1 MIMSIDR
8 PSVSDRENVSLGL
21 KEPIMYNKKVTFSSL
36 VWIVIFAVL
45 AIVPIAAQDD
55 VTVIS
60 LAVPEFI
67 SGQIT
72 DEVFAL
78 FEAEH
83 PNVRVHLVSEGTFEF
98 GATAPILEIN
108 DYLDRT
114 ADYVTKADV
123 LSISPS
129 QLTAEAT
136 RAGYFLDMTPLIN
149 SDPDLNP
156 DDFYASLYNSYQ
168 WDEGFWALPS
178 ATDLIGLSYD
188 PEAFDLAG
196 VEYPQTWWTMDDFER
211 ALRALAEYDNN
222 GNVTAPAFVD
232 FTGNST
238 LLILSMLGQGVVDDS
253 VTPNV
258 PNYSDPQLEDLV
270 SRWAELQKDGFIGV
284 LEDEDAEFTPP
295 LALSPSLFTI
305 NTGGNDDDIQ
315 LALLPNDGAG
325 LIVNGFAISAGTA
338 YPELAYD
345 LIKFLTSTPEVANA
359 YLPTV
364 STARRS
370 IADID
375 VSNEFTQLIDV
386 PQDIIDRALETGW
399 SVADARFSQAIDGAI
414 RQMVANDVDIQ
425 VALRDAEVA
434 VLDRLQVASDRADDV
449 LIFVDSPEQSAAVS
463 AEDIS
468 LRFGMEITSLS
479 GIPNRDIWDDVIA
492 DFVANDLQVG
502 EVLLQ
507 SPGIF
512 DGIEL
517 VNLSEDFDCFYLFSN
532 VVQSASLE
540 HLLSVDPLMA
550 SDPNFNV
557 NDYPL
562 SIMSQIQRDNQTW
575 AVPLVIQPIVMGY
588 NPQTLDFAG
597 APQPYAGWTTVDF
610 ENILRTLKVDPEDP
624 APFASFDLSGAYI
637 FPLIASY
644 GGLPIDYRTS
654 PPTFDYTD
662 EATVNA
668 IRQVLNLAKDGYIKY
683 DSLTNLAVSAFG
695 VDVENS
701 EIPLFT
707 LPVNDFFFDIGAS
720 DTFAMVEFPQGQ
732 TYTSLLYDLGSAY
745 ISKNTLHAEACYR
758 FISKVSEHPELFRGM
773 PARRSMINNP
783 QFVASRSDLAVEFF
797 THLDSLINQPNAV
810 LFPTGFSNNLET
822 IREYLLY
829 TWLFRAFDRYVNE
842 DADLQQ
848 ELEEAELFTLAFL
861 QCTEENIEPYSPGD
875 NLFGYFGQYTDC
887 ALQVD
892 PSMDGTFLSF

>member
-1 MIMSIDR
+1 MQ
-8 PSVSDRENVSLGL
+8 
-21 KEPIMYNKKVTFSSL
+21 NKKIPFSITL
-36 VWIVIFAVL
+36 IMMFVIITIMPAT
-45 AIVPIAAQDD
+45 AQNDI
-55 VTVIS
+55 TTIS
-60 LAVPEFI
+60 LAVPEFV
-67 SGQIT
+67 SGQINN
-72 DEVFAL
+72 EVFAL

-83 PNVRVHLVSEGTFEF
+83 PNVRIHLVSEGTFEF
-98 GATAPILEIN
+98 GTTAPVLEIN
-108 DYLDRT
+108 EYLDRT
-114 ADYVTKADV
+114 ADYVTSADV
-123 LSISPS
+123 LAITPS
-129 QLTAEAT
+129 QLTPEAT
-136 RAGYFLDMTPLIN
+136 RAGYFLDMTPLIS

-156 DDFYASLYNSYQ
+156 DDFYTPLYNSYQ

-178 ATDLIGLSYD
+178 ATDLIGIAYK
-188 PEAFDLAG
+188 PEAFDQTG
-196 VEYPQTWWTMDDFER
+196 VEYPQAWWTMDDFER
-211 ALRALAEYDNN
+211 AVRALAEYDNN
-222 GNVTAPAFVD
+222 GNVIAPAFVD

-238 LLILSMLGQGVVDDS
+238 LMLLSMLGQEVVDDS
-253 VTPNV
+253 VTPSV
-258 PNYSDPQLEDLV
+258 PNYSDPQLEELV
-270 SRWAELQKDGFIGV
+270 TRWADLQKDGFIGV
-284 LEDEDAEFTPP
+284 LEDDDADFTPP
-295 LALSPSLFTI
+295 MALSPSLFTLSA
-305 NTGGNDDDIQ
+305 GGNNDEIDI
-315 LALLPNDGAG
+315 ALLPNESAG

-338 YPELAYD
+338 NPEMAYE

-370 IADID
+370 IANVEI
-375 VSNEFTQLIDV
+375 SNEFTALL
-386 PQDIIDRALETGW
+386 DIPPDITDAALESGW
-399 SVADARFSQAIDGAI
+399 SVADLRFSRPIDSAI
-414 RQMVANDVDIQ
+414 RQIVANDSDVQI
-425 VALRDAEVA
+425 ALRDAEVA

-449 LIFVDSPEQSAAVS
+449 LIFVDSPEQETVIS

-468 LRFGMEITSLS
+468 IRFGMEITSLS
-479 GIPNRDIWDDVIA
+479 GIPNREIWDDVIEE
-492 DFVANDLQVG
+492 FVANDLQVG

-540 HLLSVDPLMA
+540 HLLSVDPLMS
-550 SDPNFNV
+550 SDPNFNI

-562 SIMSQIQRDNQTW
+562 SIMSQVQRDGQTW
-575 AVPLVIQPIVMGY
+575 SVPLVIQPTVMGY
-588 NPQTLDFAG
+588 NPQTLELAG

-624 APFASFDLSGAYI
+624 APFASFDLAGAYI

-654 PPTFDYTD
+654 PPTFDYTN

-668 IRQVLNLAKDGYIKY
+668 IQQVLDLAKDGYIKY

-720 DTFAMVEFPQGQ
+720 DTFAMAEFPQGQ
-732 TYTSLLYDLGSAY
+732 TYTSLLYDLGGAY

-758 FISKVSEHPELFRGM
+758 FISAVSEHPELFRGM
-773 PARRSMINNP
+773 PARRSMLNNQ
-783 QFVASRSDLAVEFF
+783 QFVASRGDLAMSFF

-810 LFPTGFSNNLET
+810 LFPTGFSNNMET

-842 DADLQQ
+842 DADLLL
-848 ELEEAELFTLAFL
+848 ELEEAELYTLAFL
-861 QCTEENIEPYSPGD
+861 QCTEEDIEPFSAGD
-875 NLFGYFGQYTDC
+875 NLFGYFRQYTDC

-892 PSMDGTFLSF
+892 PSMEGTFLSF